1 MVGEE
6 LEEVLACTVGKCDM
20 TELSSLC
27 LHPSQATTQTFL
39 PKSSFKKCQD
49 IRHVALLAPPLHLE
63 VV

>member
-6 LEEVLACTVGKCDM
+6 LEGVLACTVGNCDM
-20 TELSSLC
+20 IELYSLC
-27 LHPSQATTQTFL
+27 LHPYRATTQTFL

-49 IRHVALLAPPLHLE
+49 VRHVAFLATPLGLG